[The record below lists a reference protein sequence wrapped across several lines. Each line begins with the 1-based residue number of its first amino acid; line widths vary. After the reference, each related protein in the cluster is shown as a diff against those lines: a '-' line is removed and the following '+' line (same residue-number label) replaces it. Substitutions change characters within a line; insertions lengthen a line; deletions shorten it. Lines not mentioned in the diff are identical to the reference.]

1 MAKDKKGKG
10 SGTKDAC
17 YHKVKSRYSVW
28 PSAYA
33 SGALVKCR
41 KVGAANWGNSTKKE
55 EFEGQVL
62 ENVGNEPKL
71 KPGSGLGGGK
81 TVYPKGQEP
90 KPTGAKLP
98 KIKKVTEGKHS
109 KSETYVKGTA
119 PVRATYGGKTE
130 SFPKETYNKK
140 SKKVEVSEGDKYD
153 NVGKQAARMSL
164 LNNPGPR
171 STPEQTAEKKARLE
185 KKRGM
190 KLDDHPQYQKEGYGA
205 PGHNPGS
212 GEKSVARAKALM
224 DKQGRKGAPGLD
236 AMAAAKKEH
245 EARRGVKKEEVDK
258 RRAPAELVARLSAKR
273 EGHMAQD
280 GPNKAAYD
288 AKQRILKKTKEKM
301 AEQMLSEKPY
311 QITGPHSYTAGDGDP
326 KDDVKIEKTPYN
338 VGKPMKSKVR
348 ARNKVDKMNQ
358 EYGASVYRMKY
369 VEGIEDSV
377 QKMLDEAGKKCWKG
391 YKKAGTQK
399 LFGKTYNRCVKAN
412 EELSIDQQM
421 KISRDYNRMSP
432 EEKKAANKKA
442 MGNVKKVAPKK
453 DTRTDAQK
461 MVDAAYGKRPTNPK
475 GSLGT

>member
-1 MAKDKKGKG
+1 MG
-10 SGTKDAC
+10 
-17 YHKVKSRYSVW
+17 
-28 PSAYA
+28 
-33 SGALVKCR
+33 
-41 KVGAANWGNSTKKE
+41 
-55 EFEGQVL
+55 
-62 ENVGNEPKL
+62 
-71 KPGSGLGGGK
+71 
-81 TVYPKGQEP
+81 
-90 KPTGAKLP
+90 
-98 KIKKVTEGKHS
+98 EGKYS

-130 SFPKETYNKK
+130 SFPKETYKKK

-164 LNNPGPR
+164 LNNPSPR

-190 KLDDHPQYQKEGYGA
+190 KLDDHPQFKKEEVGEGYRVVSTSFK
-205 PGHNPGS
+205 S
-212 GEKSVARAKALM
+212 GDGDPKDDVTIK
-224 DKQGRKGAPGLD
+224 KQKKVVSGDNLTKKGAERSANARRQEYGAGD
-236 AMAAAKKEH
+236 AFQVQKTKTAKKRSSNAASEAEVKAKIDAKEKKQQKSRAQQSIAGMNRAGTPSGKVAAARLKTDKKFN
-245 EARRGVKKEEVDK
+245 KEEVDK
-258 RRAPAELVARLSAKR
+258 RRAPSELVARLSAKR

-288 AKQRILKKTKEKM
+288 AKQRILKKTK
-301 AEQMLSEKPY
+301 
-311 QITGPHSYTAGDGDP
+311 
-326 KDDVKIEKTPYN
+326 
-338 VGKPMKSKVR
+338 
-348 ARNKVDKMNQ
+348 DKMT
-358 EYGASVYRMKY
+358 EEIVRS
-369 VEGIEDSV
+369 I
-377 QKMLDEAGKKCWKG
+377 LDEAGKKCWKG

>member
-10 SGTKDAC
+10 SGSKDAC

-41 KVGAANWGNSTKKE
+41 KVGAANWGNKSESFEVQDGVVEGAMPEPIDPKKHKDA
-55 EFEGQVL
+55 QKKQKMRNL
-62 ENVGNEPKL
+62 AINNENPNEKKVAEKKAGGPKL
-71 KPGSGLGGGK
+71 MG
-81 TVYPKGQEP
+81 
-90 KPTGAKLP
+90 
-98 KIKKVTEGKHS
+98 EGKYS

-130 SFPKETYNKK
+130 SFPKETYKKK
-140 SKKVEVSEGDKYD
+140 SKKVEVDEEYQGIYQEPTPTLKRERSSDEKARMSPQRRIIAKSNELQKSEPGSKRQKKQKKASMQFSRHHASARESLVKESDKYD

-190 KLDDHPQYQKEGYGA
+190 KLDDHPQF
-205 PGHNPGS
+205 
-212 GEKSVARAKALM
+212 
-224 DKQGRKGAPGLD
+224 
-236 AMAAAKKEH
+236 
-245 EARRGVKKEEVDK
+245 KKEEVDK

-288 AKQRILKKTKEKM
+288 AKQRILKKTK
-301 AEQMLSEKPY
+301 
-311 QITGPHSYTAGDGDP
+311 
-326 KDDVKIEKTPYN
+326 
-338 VGKPMKSKVR
+338 
-348 ARNKVDKMNQ
+348 DKMT
-358 EYGASVYRMKY
+358 EEIVRS
-369 VEGIEDSV
+369 I
-377 QKMLDEAGKKCWKG
+377 LDEAGKKCWKG

-432 EEKKAANKKA
+432 EEKKKANQKA
-442 MGNVKKVAPKK
+442 VAGIPKGKPKK

>member
-1 MAKDKKGKG
+1 MADKKGKG
-10 SGTKDAC
+10 SGKKDAC

-41 KVGAANWGNSTKKE
+41 KVGAKNWGNKSESFEVQESPSFEVNNSEIPRDKRYQTSDLSREVKKRMDKMRNDPNHNVHKVLKANAEKKKQQNE
-55 EFEGQVL
+55 EVE
-62 ENVGNEPKL
+62 
-71 KPGSGLGGGK
+71 
-81 TVYPKGQEP
+81 
-90 KPTGAKLP
+90 
-98 KIKKVTEGKHS
+98 VTEGKYS
-109 KSETYVKGTA
+109 NSETYVKGTA

-130 SFPKETYNKK
+130 SFPKETYKKK

-190 KLDDHPQYQKEGYGA
+190 KLDDHPQF
-205 PGHNPGS
+205 
-212 GEKSVARAKALM
+212 
-224 DKQGRKGAPGLD
+224 
-236 AMAAAKKEH
+236 
-245 EARRGVKKEEVDK
+245 KKEEVDK

-461 MVDAAYGKRPTNPK
+461 MTDATGPRP
-475 GSLGT
+475 GSRYRGD

>member
-10 SGTKDAC
+10 SGSKDAC

-41 KVGAANWGNSTKKE
+41 KVGAANWGNKSESFEVQDGVVEGAMPEPIDPKKHKDA
-55 EFEGQVL
+55 QKKQKMRNL
-62 ENVGNEPKL
+62 AINNENPNEKKVAEKKAGGPKL
-71 KPGSGLGGGK
+71 MG
-81 TVYPKGQEP
+81 
-90 KPTGAKLP
+90 
-98 KIKKVTEGKHS
+98 EGKYS

-130 SFPKETYNKK
+130 SFPKETYKKK
-140 SKKVEVSEGDKYD
+140 SKKVEVDEEYQGIYQEPTPTLKRERSTDEKARMSPQRRIIAKSNELQKSEPGSKRQKKQKKASMQFSRHHASARESLVKESDKYD

-190 KLDDHPQYQKEGYGA
+190 KLDDHPQF
-205 PGHNPGS
+205 
-212 GEKSVARAKALM
+212 
-224 DKQGRKGAPGLD
+224 
-236 AMAAAKKEH
+236 
-245 EARRGVKKEEVDK
+245 KKEEVDK

-288 AKQRILKKTKEKM
+288 AKQRILKKTK
-301 AEQMLSEKPY
+301 
-311 QITGPHSYTAGDGDP
+311 
-326 KDDVKIEKTPYN
+326 
-338 VGKPMKSKVR
+338 
-348 ARNKVDKMNQ
+348 DKMT
-358 EYGASVYRMKY
+358 EEIVRS
-369 VEGIEDSV
+369 I
-377 QKMLDEAGKKCWKG
+377 LDEAGKKCWKG

-432 EEKKAANKKA
+432 EEKKKANQKA
-442 MGNVKKVAPKK
+442 VAGIPKGKPKK